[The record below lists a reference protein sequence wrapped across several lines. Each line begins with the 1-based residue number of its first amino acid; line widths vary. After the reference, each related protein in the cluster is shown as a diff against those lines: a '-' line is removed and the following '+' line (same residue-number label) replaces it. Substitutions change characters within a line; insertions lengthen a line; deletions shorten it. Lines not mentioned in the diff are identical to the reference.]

1 VREKPVGR
9 RVSTQRVDDIDGS
22 TASQTVAFTIDHQR
36 FEIDLSDANAAALRA
51 VFAPYVAAGREAD
64 AGRNGARQNGS
75 RDNGAPKSAS
85 KKSVSRKSVS
95 RKSVSRKSTDQRS
108 GPHNIAA
115 QQKMPAPEK
124 PAGASTELQRFAS
137 SSSTARSG
145 GRSLPRTPSTASTAS
160 PIPEESTGAQ
170 TSPTW
175 TSDDKP
181 DAPVVPLHRRA
192 IVATEIDVA
201 AQRRRLMTGIGEL
214 LRVLAVATVTRATN
228 RVVTVVAKAEARSSS

>member
-1 VREKPVGR
+1 MGR

-64 AGRNGARQNGS
+64 ARRNRARQNGS
-75 RDNGAPKSAS
+75 GNNGAPKSAS

-95 RKSVSRKSTDQRS
+95 RKSTHQRS
-108 GPHNIAA
+108 VPHNIAA
-115 QQKMPAPEK
+115 QQKMPTAEMPAPEK

-160 PIPEESTGAQ
+160 PIPEERTGAQ
-170 TSPTW
+170 TSPTR